1 MSAEPNFFEYIDL
14 EVVRGD
20 KNTALNEA
28 NNVMISESFAE
39 LFFGSENPI
48 GETFYVGGN
57 WGFNLIVTGVFKGL
71 KNSHMDF
78 DVLLNFDLRTEGEQS
93 FNIMREEFANSVY
106 GYFKLEEG
114 ANPEDVAQRVK
125 EYFKN
130 FYADQ
135 PQVLETLERESYTF
149 QSIYDIYFESNHLSF
164 DEGFRHGNK
173 NSLWL
178 LGSIGLFILLIACM
192 NYINAATAKS
202 INRAKEIGVR
212 KVFGAFK
219 VQLINQFL
227 GEALLMTFIAVLL
240 SVLLTDISIPA
251 FENLMQTEFRYSL
264 VSNLAYQIGLVAILL
279 GVTFLSGIY
288 PAFVLSQFKPSE
300 TLKAKVGKGVLKG
313 NGLRTLLVGVQ
324 LFLTTALI
332 SGVLLI
338 LKQSKYIQDKDLG
351 FSKEDILIIPNNS
364 PDIEK
369 ELSSF
374 KNELLRSPY
383 IQKVSSGVDVLG
395 YESTY
400 NSGRVILEEQEASES
415 PVATFFTVDKDFI
428 DVQGLEIVKG
438 RSFNKELLSDT
449 MAIIVNEA
457 YVRAV
462 GEENIV
468 ERKPDYI
475 PREFNNQ

>member
-1 MSAEPNFFEYIDL
+1 
-14 EVVRGD
+14 
-20 KNTALNEA
+20 
-28 NNVMISESFAE
+28 MISESFAE

-48 GETFYVGGN
+48 GETFYIGGN

-428 DVQGLEIVKG
+428 DVQGLEIVEG

-468 ERKPDYI
+468 GKKARLWSQE
-475 PREFNNQ
+475 EFNNQ

>member
-48 GETFYVGGN
+48 GETFYIGGN

-164 DEGFRHGNK
+164 DEG
-173 NSLWL
+173 LD
-178 LGSIGLFILLIACM
+178 M
-192 NYINAATAKS
+192 
-202 INRAKEIGVR
+202 
-212 KVFGAFK
+212 
-219 VQLINQFL
+219 
-227 GEALLMTFIAVLL
+227 
-240 SVLLTDISIPA
+240 
-251 FENLMQTEFRYSL
+251 
-264 VSNLAYQIGLVAILL
+264 
-279 GVTFLSGIY
+279 GIKTVY
-288 PAFVLSQFKPSE
+288 
-300 TLKAKVGKGVLKG
+300 
-313 NGLRTLLVGVQ
+313 
-324 LFLTTALI
+324 
-332 SGVLLI
+332 
-338 LKQSKYIQDKDLG
+338 
-351 FSKEDILIIPNNS
+351 
-364 PDIEK
+364 
-369 ELSSF
+369 
-374 KNELLRSPY
+374 
-383 IQKVSSGVDVLG
+383 G
-395 YESTY
+395 Y
-400 NSGRVILEEQEASES
+400 
-415 PVATFFTVDKDFI
+415 
-428 DVQGLEIVKG
+428 
-438 RSFNKELLSDT
+438 
-449 MAIIVNEA
+449 
-457 YVRAV
+457 
-462 GEENIV
+462 
-468 ERKPDYI
+468 
-475 PREFNNQ
+475 